1 MINTL
6 INALNKTIENDGGRE
21 GMTGS
26 VIQHYNEP
34 IWYVTFLT
42 SCGGTIL
49 LEVVWRD
56 GGIVGS
62 LLDRHK
68 LSDKR
73 VAKTLDFF
81 LENVDW
87 VADHPPAYDYI
98 DPDFSD
104 MPPLEN

>member
-21 GMTGS
+21 WMTGS
-26 VIQHYNEP
+26 VIQAYNKP

-49 LEVVWRD
+49 LEVIWRD

-87 VADHPPAYDYI
+87 VADHPPAYDYV
-98 DPDFSD
+98 D
-104 MPPLEN
+104 MPPLVN

>member
-21 GMTGS
+21 SMTGS
-26 VIQHYNEP
+26 VIQADNEP

-49 LEVVWRD
+49 LEVIWRD

-81 LENVDW
+81 LENINW
-87 VADHPPAYDYI
+87 VADHPPSYDC
-98 DPDFSD
+98 SD